1 MKFAFVSLLV
11 FAAVNLSA
19 CGGPSA
25 DLEYLDSR
33 VLPGLEVPPDLT
45 LTNVDSDFELPAIFS
60 GDDIEAR
67 NSVPVLANVDSI
79 KLEGHS
85 DYYWLSI
92 DEPVDNL
99 YQLVKDFWASEG
111 FTLVVDEPAIG
122 VMKTDWVYGEEG
134 KGVEDKGFFARLFS
148 DDDRAASQDQ
158 YKTRI
163 ARGTGIA
170 SNQIYISHRGT
181 ELRLVSLSG
190 QEQKYAQANL
200 IKLDDEDEWK
210 FRSSES
216 ELEVEMLS
224 RLMLY
229 LGMRQSEIDGQL
241 ANIRLFSPR
250 ASIHTEFAGDNSEDK
265 TYILVKDEYT
275 RTWNRILHQ
284 LERLNLDVISA
295 DISSGF
301 TNKAVILVE
310 TEIDI
315 EVKAS
320 GFFSFSSEM
329 KTVKKRL
336 KLIFSKEKHEIT
348 RIDMET
354 DRGDIDISAEG
365 AEFLTLLYQHI
376 K

>member
-1 MKFAFVSLLV
+1 MKLPVATLLT
-11 FAAVNLSA
+11 FAAISLTA
-19 CGGPSA
+19 CGGSSA

-33 VLPGLEVPPDLT
+33 VLPDLKIPPDLT
-45 LTNVDSDFELPAIFS
+45 LTNVDSDFRLPEIFS
-60 GDDIEAR
+60 GDSSEAV
-67 NSVPVLANVDSI
+67 NSIPVLANVDSI
-79 KLEGHS
+79 RLEGHS

-92 DEPVDNL
+92 DEQVDNL

-111 FTLVVDEPAIG
+111 FILIMDEPVIG
-122 VMKTDWVYGEEG
+122 IMKTDWVYGEEG
-134 KGVEDKGFFARLFS
+134 KGDEDKGFFARLFS
-148 DDDRAASQDQ
+148 DGDRAASQDQ

-163 ARGTGIA
+163 ARGKGSD

-181 ELRLVSLSG
+181 EFRLVSLTG
-190 QEQKYAQANL
+190 QERKYAQANL

-210 FRSSES
+210 FRASEP

-229 LGMRQSEIDGQL
+229 LGLRQIEVDSQL
-241 ANIRLFSPR
+241 ANIKLFSPR
-250 ASIHTEFAGDNSEDK
+250 ASIHTDSSGDESEDK

-275 RTWNRILHQ
+275 RTWYRILHQ
-284 LERLNLDVISA
+284 LERLNLNVISA
-295 DISSGF
+295 DFSSGLS
-301 TNKAVILVE
+301 NKAVILVE
-310 TEIDI
+310 TDIDI

-320 GFFSFSSEM
+320 GFFSFSSET

-336 KLIFSKEKHEIT
+336 KLILSEESYGIT

-354 DRGDIDISAEG
+354 DRGDVDYSPEG
-365 AEFLTLLYQHI
+365 VEFLALLYQHI